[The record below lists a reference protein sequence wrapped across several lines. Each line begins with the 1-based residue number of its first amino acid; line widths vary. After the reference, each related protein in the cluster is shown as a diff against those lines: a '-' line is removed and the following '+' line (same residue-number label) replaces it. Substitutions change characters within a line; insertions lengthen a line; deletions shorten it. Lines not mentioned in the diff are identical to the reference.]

1 MKEFI
6 KIMRRE
12 KKFLPQ
18 AEKITI
24 KKSKKSPITKLKL
37 RTPRYLYTHTVDD
50 KAKAEKIMQSI
61 PPNLKKDHLDSN
73 KK

>member
-12 KKFLPQ
+12 KKYLPP

-37 RTPRYLYTHTVDD
+37 RTPKYVYTHQVDD

-61 PPNLKKDHLDSN
+61 PPNLKKEHVDS
-73 KK
+73 KRK